1 MTDYSDLKDLFGNTK
16 NDNGEDDQATESSWR
31 PVDLT
36 TIQPDTEKPRWL
48 HRTDGLALL
57 YPGRIQWI
65 SGEPETAKSWFT
77 LTGAGE
83 VLNAGGRVAFVD
95 YEDDAAGF
103 LARCAALGIA
113 AIGHHKADRLR
124 YIQPTDPVT
133 AGHNDNRYTPGRLAL
148 VDLCAWQPDLAI
160 LDGVTAGMDLEGLDP
175 ERNSEVATWLAAVAR
190 PLARAGAAVP
200 CLDHVTKSREGRGRW
215 AIGAQ
220 HKLAA
225 IDGAAYLIE
234 TIQPVARAV
243 GPDPIEGLY
252 RLTITKDRR
261 GHIRGHTTPGSSTIA
276 DIAITGWPDGG
287 LTVKV
292 EPPGRASIDEHQ
304 RRIVEHLAVYDGATK
319 TAIRALGNSD
329 SMDVAALELVKA
341 GHITV
346 NPVGNAHR
354 HHLTDS
360 GRENWHE
367 VIDKVTNK

>member
-133 AGHNDNRYTPGRLAL
+133 AGRNDNRYTPGRLAL

-243 GPDPIEGLY
+243 GPDPIEGVY

-261 GHIRGHTTPGSSTIA
+261 GHIRGHPRQ
-276 DIAITGWPDGG
+276 
-287 LTVKV
+287 L
-292 EPPGRASIDEHQ
+292 HH
-304 RRIVEHLAVYDGATK
+304 RR
-319 TAIRALGNSD
+319 
-329 SMDVAALELVKA
+329 
-341 GHITV
+341 
-346 NPVGNAHR
+346 HR
-354 HHLTDS
+354 HHRLARRRSHRQGRTTGPGVHRRTPTAHRRTPRRLRRSNQDRDPGPRQQRLHGCRRPRARQSRTHHSQS
-360 GRENWHE
+360 GRQRTPPPPHRQRPR
-367 VIDKVTNK
+367 KLA